1 MTIKEELINYSH
13 NCISDVCISE
23 YEDYI
28 SGKKHKQACQRFLGD
43 LEKENWKYY
52 WDEEEA
58 QRIVKWFSYLRHS
71 KGILAG
77 KPIDLTTW
85 QKFVMCQLYGWRN
98 KETGNKRFK
107 IGFVEVGRKNAK
119 SQMQAGS
126 MLYEMSVQATKNG
139 EVYETYCAGTK
150 REQSKIIFNEAR
162 LMLRGSLLAPKFKLT
177 NTIITH
183 IKSGSFL
190 KALSKEDGR
199 KGDGTNPAVLVLDE
213 YHQHQTTE
221 FYDLFLGSDVKE
233 GLMMI
238 ITTAGVDL
246 SYPCYTN
253 EYTYIANLLNPN
265 VEVTHEE
272 YFADICEIDEE
283 DTKNLND
290 ERIWKKANPIRASY
304 KEGMERIRTAHKV
317 AVEVPEKMISFR
329 TKILNQWVQAKDM
342 GYMDMGKWKAC
353 EVKDIPFDWKGRDVF
368 VGFDMSSKIDLTSV
382 SFVIPAMID
391 DIPKYAVFTHSFIP
405 NREKLIER
413 THLDKVPYE
422 SWEDQGFLTATNT
435 PIVDQTQVMNYVF
448 NFCKE
453 NNLNIE
459 TLCFDPANSSK
470 LMLDIENEGHECVE
484 VYQSYKSLNE
494 STNGFREQVYSGN
507 VYYERNP
514 LMTFSMG
521 NTVIRQNNGLIKI
534 DKDATK
540 KKIDPIDAILCGFKL
555 AMYYEFV
562 TDLSKYLEED
572 YLDKLYGTD

>member
-1 MTIKEELINYSH
+1 MTIKEELIKYAH
-13 NCISDVCISE
+13 NCIGDVYVSE

-28 SGKKHKQACQRFLGD
+28 SGKKHKQACQRFLDD
-43 LEKENWKYY
+43 LEKDWEYY

-58 QRIVKWFSYLRHS
+58 EKIVKWFSYLKHS

-77 KPIDLTTW
+77 QPIHLTTW
-85 QKFVMCQLYGWRN
+85 QKFIMCQLYGWRH

-126 MLYEMSVQATKNG
+126 MLYEMSVQATKNN

-150 REQSKIIFNEAR
+150 RDQSKIIFNEAK

-177 NTIITH
+177 NNIITH
-183 IKSGSFL
+183 TKSGSFL
-190 KALSKEDGR
+190 KALSKEDGK

-221 FYDLFLGSDVKE
+221 FYDLFIGSDVKE

-253 EYTYIANLLNPN
+253 EYTYVSNLLNPN
-265 VEVTHEE
+265 LEVINDE
-272 YFADICEIDEE
+272 YFADICEIDKE
-283 DTKNLND
+283 DKNNFND
-290 ERIWKKANPIRASY
+290 KRIWKKANPIRTSY
-304 KEGMERIRTAHKV
+304 KEGMERIKMTHKV

-329 TKILNQWVQAKDM
+329 TKILNEWVQAKDM
-342 GYMDMGKWKAC
+342 GYMDMDKWKDC
-353 EVKDIPFDWKGRDVF
+353 EVKEIPFEWQNQDVY

-382 SFVIPAMID
+382 SFVIPVMID
-391 DIPKYAVFTHSFIP
+391 EVAKYTIFTHSFIP

-413 THLDKVPYE
+413 THLDKVPYDA
-422 SWEDQGFLTATNT
+422 WEEAGYLTVTNT
-435 PIVDQTQVMNYVF
+435 PIVDQTQVMNYVMK
-448 NFCKE
+448 FCEE
-453 NNLNIE
+453 NNLEIQ

-470 LMLDIENEGHECVE
+470 LMLDAENEGNECVE

-494 STNGFREQVYSGN
+494 STNGFREQVFSGN
-507 VYYERNP
+507 VYYLRNP
-514 LMTFSMG
+514 LLTFAMG

-540 KKIDPIDAILCGFKL
+540 KKIDPIDAILCGYKL
-555 AMYYEFV
+555 AMYHEFV
-562 TDLSKYLEED
+562 NDMSKYLEDE
-572 YLDKLYGTD
+572 YLDKLYG